1 MSKKKCLLV
10 INRFAGNY
18 KVGDEETIKKSIGDE
33 YELTVL
39 YVSDET
45 DSVTRIEGYDLVV
58 VSGGDGTLNRLIN
71 RDIARGTEVRYYP
84 SGTLNEAADRRVR
97 RGRVISAVGSADG
110 RLFTYVLAAGT
121 FTPLGYVVDFRKKQR
136 FKALAYIA
144 RVVKEYKVNRI
155 PAEITADG
163 KKYEG
168 VYTLIMI
175 INSPRCFGFR
185 FNRMYRDGGPM
196 CLLTIRAPKTT
207 GFFGKIAIF
216 FPFFRTFFMG
226 FGKPHFG
233 KTVTFT
239 PFNELDV
246 SLGESVTF
254 CADGEA
260 VSDLTEKFKVTV
272 TELPF
277 RLVVAGSK
285 RG

>member
-71 RDIARGTEVRYYP
+71 RDIATGTEVRYYP

-121 FTPLGYVVDFRKKQR
+121 LEGFSRTCLRR
-136 FKALAYIA
+136 A
-144 RVVKEYKVNRI
+144 R
-155 PAEITADG
+155 
-163 KKYEG
+163 
-168 VYTLIMI
+168 
-175 INSPRCFGFR
+175 S
-185 FNRMYRDGGPM
+185 
-196 CLLTIRAPKTT
+196 LLSATSWTSGR
-207 GFFGKIAIF
+207 
-216 FPFFRTFFMG
+216 
-226 FGKPHFG
+226 
-233 KTVTFT
+233 
-239 PFNELDV
+239 
-246 SLGESVTF
+246 SSV
-254 CADGEA
+254 
-260 VSDLTEKFKVTV
+260 
-272 TELPF
+272 
-277 RLVVAGSK
+277 SK
-285 RG
+285 RSRTSQG

>member
-1 MSKKKCLLV
+1 MLKKKCLLV

-71 RDIARGTEVRYYP
+71 RDIASGTEVRYYP
-84 SGTLNEAADRRVR
+84 SGTLNEAADKRARRKR
-97 RGRVISAVGSADG
+97 TISAVGSADG

-207 GFFGKIAIF
+207 GFFGKVAIF

-260 VSDLTEKFKVTV
+260 VDDLNRHFTVKV
-272 TELPF
+272 TELNYK
-277 RLVVAGSK
+277 LKVAGSR